1 MTREGKDPAAKLST
15 KASHSAWSPFRHKP
29 FAVIWTATVVSNI
42 GAWMYSAA
50 AGWLMTSINPSPFAV
65 SMVQVASTLP
75 FFLFA
80 LPAGAL
86 ADAVNRRRI
95 LIIGELATTVFSV
108 GFAALVVLHLVTALN
123 LVLFVF
129 LIEAATAVTS
139 PAWQSIVPQ
148 LVPKSDLP
156 AAVSANSAGVNVSR
170 AIGPALSGVVVA
182 AYGIAAPFW
191 INAASNVGVIGSLL
205 WWREPR
211 RRKRRFPPE
220 HLLNAIRTG
229 MRYARFNSYLSAT
242 LIRSTFFFLFAST
255 YWALLP
261 LVARRQIAGGPET
274 YGVLLGAI
282 GVGAVGG
289 AFVLPRLNAALGL
302 DRIVAAGTIGTAIS
316 LALYGFSRQV
326 TLGVAASL
334 VAGVSWIAAV
344 SSLNISAQVA
354 LPEWVRGRGLAMFVT
369 VLSGAMTV
377 GSAIWGQIAGLTG
390 LPSAQFIAAIGAVL
404 AVPLTMRWKLEGGV
418 NLDLSPSTAWPM
430 PITASEVEPERGP
443 ALIMIEYD
451 IDPKTREPFIRALR
465 KLGRERRRNGAY
477 QWGVFEDP
485 AKEGRFVESFLTD
498 SWLEHLRQHE
508 RITKADSAL
517 QKAVDSFQTKGSP
530 KVTHLIA
537 ADDSD

>member
-1 MTREGKDPAAKLST
+1 MTREGKDPATKLST

-242 LIRSTFFFLFAST
+242 LIRSTFFFLFASA

-390 LPSAQFIAAIGAVL
+390 LPPAQFIAAIGAVL

-517 QKAVDSFQTKGSP
+517 QKEVDSFQTKGSP